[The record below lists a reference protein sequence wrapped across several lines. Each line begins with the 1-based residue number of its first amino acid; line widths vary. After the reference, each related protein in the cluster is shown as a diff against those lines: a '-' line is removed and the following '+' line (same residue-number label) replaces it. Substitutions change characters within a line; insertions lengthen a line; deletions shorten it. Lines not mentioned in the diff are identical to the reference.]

1 VSGTHDHKLRVEV
14 DGGRCIGV
22 ANCEVCLPA
31 VFRLNAFRIAEVL
44 DPSTASREELLEAAM
59 DCPVDAI
66 IVETEDG
73 RQLWPR

>member
-1 VSGTHDHKLRVEV
+1 MGMSYDHGLRVEV
-14 DGGRCIGV
+14 EEGRCIGV
-22 ANCEVCLPA
+22 ANCEVCAPKL
-31 VFRLNAFRIAEVL
+31 FRLNAFRIAEVL
-44 DPSTASREELLEAAM
+44 DPTSTDRETILEAAM

>member
-1 VSGTHDHKLRVEV
+1 MAERYEHGLRVEV
-14 DGGRCIGV
+14 DEGRCIGV
-22 ANCEVCLPA
+22 GNCEVCAPE

-44 DPSTASREELLEAAM
+44 DPAAADRETILQAAM

-73 RQLWPR
+73 RQLWPQ

>member
-1 VSGTHDHKLRVEV
+1 MKHDHGLRVEV
-14 DGGRCIGV
+14 DEGRCIGV
-22 ANCEVCLPA
+22 ANCEVCAPKL
-31 VFRLNAFRIAEVL
+31 FRLNAFRIAEVL
-44 DPSTASREELLEAAM
+44 DPASTPRDKILEAAM